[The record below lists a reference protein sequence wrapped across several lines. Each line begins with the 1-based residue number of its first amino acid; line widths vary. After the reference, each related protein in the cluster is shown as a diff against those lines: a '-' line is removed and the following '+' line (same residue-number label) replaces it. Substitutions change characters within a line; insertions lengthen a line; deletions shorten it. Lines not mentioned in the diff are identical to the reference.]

1 MKYARAWK
9 GRNADDDCTASMSE
23 DFVKVKV
30 SIELRAESYS
40 EAMRVLDEEDLT
52 VDDALFF
59 LLLECARSGRWP
71 LPPEGSYL
79 SQETLD
85 AIAEAERALED
96 PDTHWMTFEELM
108 RELNS

>member
-1 MKYARAWK
+1 
-9 GRNADDDCTASMSE
+9 MSE
-23 DFVKVKV
+23 DFVKVEV
-30 SIELRAESYS
+30 SIELGAESYS
-40 EAMRVLDEEDLT
+40 KAMRVLDEQDLS
-52 VDDALFF
+52 VEDALFF

-71 LPPEGSYL
+71 LPSEESYL

-85 AIAEAERALED
+85 AIAEAERALKD